1 MSDTVLLMVA
11 AAFGV
16 FCLLALGMLL
26 PLLRTSAQ
34 ERRIQKLVQASPKP
48 ASTRRKAA
56 YFFRSLLLWVRKRG
70 GLPAGQ
76 DLRKR
81 MVAAGLRADWQTDLF
96 LAMRILCPLAG
107 AAMGSLAP
115 ENPMLW
121 VVLLGIIGYMLPDF
135 WLSSAIRRYRERIR
149 LSLADALDLLVISVE
164 AGLGLDQ
171 AIQRVGQE
179 LAISHPAISA
189 ELGQI
194 TFEQRA
200 GKPRLDAW
208 KNMSARTKVEEVEA
222 FVSMLAQT
230 DRFGTPIAKSL
241 SVFAEGLRT
250 KRRLRAEELA
260 AKTAIKMIFPLVLFI
275 FPSMFIVLLGPAVL
289 SVMHNLSGMFD

>member
-1 MSDTVLLMVA
+1 M
-11 AAFGV
+11 
-16 FCLLALGMLL
+16 
-26 PLLRTSAQ
+26 
-34 ERRIQKLVQASPKP
+34 QASPK
-48 ASTRRKAA
+48 STSGPRTAGQ
-56 YFFRSLLLWVRKRG
+56 FFHSLLLWTRKRG

-107 AAMGSLAP
+107 AAIGSLAP

-121 VVLLGIIGYMLPDF
+121 ALILGIIGYMLPDL

-149 LSLADALDLLVISVE
+149 LSLADVLDLLVISVE

-171 AIQRVGQE
+171 AIQRVSQE
-179 LAISHPAISA
+179 LAISHPAMSA
-189 ELGQI
+189 ELAQVA
-194 TFEQRA
+194 FEQRA
-200 GKPRLDAW
+200 GNPRLDAW
-208 KNMSARTKVEEVEA
+208 KNMSERTRVQEVEA

-260 AKTAIKMIFPLVLFI
+260 AKTAIKMVFPLVLFI